1 MTEQEMIYHETPS
14 GTLHQ
19 GEVLDILR
27 TLPDESVNC
36 CVTSPPYWGLRD
48 YGTAEWD
55 GGDQECDHKQHFA
68 RNDGGRVNTNGFHG
82 SATEGSNKGAINYR
96 DQCPK
101 CGAIR
106 KDRQLGL
113 ERTPE
118 EYVARM
124 VDIFREVRR
133 VLKPDGTLWLNLG
146 DSYNGSGGAG
156 GDYNAG
162 GIKEGQPKYKGR
174 NTGSLKPKDLVGIP
188 WRVAFALQA
197 DGWWLRQDIIWC
209 LSGGTYL
216 YVKSQ
221 KGEMPMTVK
230 DMARLDP
237 STVKLWNGEKWT
249 QLLGTS
255 KSKRKGDEIELVL
268 RSGERISCTQNHRF
282 ETQNGLTEARN
293 IRVGDVLTSCRLPEP
308 AEPRETALT
317 MAAWLCGLYIAEGSK
332 SGDTIQI
339 SGHAKETSRLE
350 LLTKIAHRF
359 GGHITHTIDGNN
371 MSIRLYGKVLCAI
384 IDEFVSG
391 KTAKDKCFS
400 TSVWQYSNFFIR
412 TMMLGY
418 LRGDGHMDLI
428 NHRWRLGF
436 TRNYNL
442 ERDLRTACARIGWQ
456 ITLNPSTTKYNG
468 RIFPT
473 FRGEIRYKKSDHRN
487 SKNRNEVVEIRK
499 ARCRYVYDIGVADEP
514 HLFALASGI
523 LTHNSKPN
531 PMPESVTDRCTK
543 AHEYVFLMSKSAKY
557 YYDNEAVKENT
568 ASICTRKRASAFRQ
582 QDENPNNTL
591 TTVGRNKRS
600 VWTVTTKPFK
610 EAHFATFPRD
620 LIRPMIQAGCPADG
634 VVLDPFMG
642 SGTTA
647 IEAIYQGK
655 RYIGID
661 LNPDYCA
668 MAAKRID
675 AELEQTVIDF
685 P

>member
-1 MTEQEMIYHETPS
+1 MIYHETPS

-19 GEVLDILR
+19 GEVLEILR

-48 YGTAEWD
+48 YGTAEWE

-133 VLKPDGTLWLNLG
+133 VLRKDGTLWLNLG

-197 DGWWLRQDIIWC
+197 DGWYLRQDIIW
-209 LSGGTYL
+209 
-216 YVKSQ
+216 
-221 KGEMPMTVK
+221 
-230 DMARLDP
+230 
-237 STVKLWNGEKWT
+237 
-249 QLLGTS
+249 
-255 KSKRKGDEIELVL
+255 
-268 RSGERISCTQNHRF
+268 H
-282 ETQNGLTEARN
+282 
-293 IRVGDVLTSCRLPEP
+293 
-308 AEPRETALT
+308 
-317 MAAWLCGLYIAEGSK
+317 
-332 SGDTIQI
+332 
-339 SGHAKETSRLE
+339 
-350 LLTKIAHRF
+350 
-359 GGHITHTIDGNN
+359 
-371 MSIRLYGKVLCAI
+371 
-384 IDEFVSG
+384 
-391 KTAKDKCFS
+391 
-400 TSVWQYSNFFIR
+400 
-412 TMMLGY
+412 
-418 LRGDGHMDLI
+418 
-428 NHRWRLGF
+428 
-436 TRNYNL
+436 
-442 ERDLRTACARIGWQ
+442 
-456 ITLNPSTTKYNG
+456 
-468 RIFPT
+468 
-473 FRGEIRYKKSDHRN
+473 
-487 SKNRNEVVEIRK
+487 
-499 ARCRYVYDIGVADEP
+499 
-514 HLFALASGI
+514 
-523 LTHNSKPN
+523 KPN

-557 YYDNEAVKENT
+557 YYDNDAIRQKPT
-568 ASICTRKRASAFRQ
+568 GRTDPITSFGKTIKRGESYSLDAQKGA
-582 QDENPNNTL
+582 
-591 TTVGRNKRS
+591 NKRS
-600 VWTVTTKPFK
+600 VWSIATKPFK

-661 LNPDYCA
+661 LNSDYCA